1 MFDKAFGAPDSS
13 PFGVP
18 PVAMVQSFICDHL
31 LLYHPN
37 PNDPFDNKDIVILEF
52 LFFSLNFFFFFLN
65 RIHLSVR
72 ALVQQLPLR
81 ILLEILLLDHNFVH
95 K

>member
-1 MFDKAFGAPDSS
+1 MDVAFSSAPIQNSSAPPQGSELGQDMFDKAFGAPDSS

-52 LFFSLNFFFFFLN
+52 LFFVFSLNFFFFF
-65 RIHLSVR
+65 
-72 ALVQQLPLR
+72 
-81 ILLEILLLDHNFVH
+81 
-95 K
+95 

>member
-52 LFFSLNFFFFFLN
+52 LFFFPQFFFFFFFKQN
-65 RIHLSVR
+65 TSVGQSSGST
-72 ALVQQLPLR
+72 AAFEDPFG
-81 ILLEILLLDHNFVH
+81 NPFA
-95 K
+95 